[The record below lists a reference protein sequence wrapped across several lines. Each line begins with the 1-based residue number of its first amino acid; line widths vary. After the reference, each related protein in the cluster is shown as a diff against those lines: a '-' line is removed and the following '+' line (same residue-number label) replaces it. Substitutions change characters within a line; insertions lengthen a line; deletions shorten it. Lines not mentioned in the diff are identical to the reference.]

1 MIIKI
6 LLLLYQLF
14 ASIQLSIWNLYKQ
27 MIFFCPLL
35 DIKRGPFSRQ

>member
-14 ASIQLSIWNLYKQ
+14 AGIQLFMWNFYKQ
-27 MIFFCPLL
+27 MIFLPVV
-35 DIKRGPFSRQ
+35 RS

>member
-14 ASIQLSIWNLYKQ
+14 AGIQLLMWNFYKQ
-27 MIFFCPLL
+27 MIFLPVV
-35 DIKRGPFSRQ
+35 RS